1 MSLEHPQTPPQPRST
16 ASSFFIDVIRF
27 AFIALIIVVPF
38 RIFIAQPFIVNGQ
51 SMAPTF
57 DTGEYLIVDQLSYQL
72 NNPHRGDV
80 IVFRSP
86 EDTSTFF
93 IKRIVG
99 LPGETVEINRGDV
112 IIHNAEHPNGILLDE
127 PYVKHTKID
136 SLRTSLKNDEYFVL
150 GDNRQASSDSRSW
163 GPLEREL
170 IQGRPLIR
178 LFPLQELNL
187 LPGSYKQDQ

>member
-1 MSLEHPQTPPQPRST
+1 MSLEHPQTPPQPRSI

-86 EDTSTFF
+86 EDRSTFF

-127 PYVKHTKID
+127 PYVEHTKID